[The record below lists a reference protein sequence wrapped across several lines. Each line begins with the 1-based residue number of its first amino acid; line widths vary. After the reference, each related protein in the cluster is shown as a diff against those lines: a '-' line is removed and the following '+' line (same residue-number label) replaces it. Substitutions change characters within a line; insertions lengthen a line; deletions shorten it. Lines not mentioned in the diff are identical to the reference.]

1 VFEAWSN
8 WARGF
13 FDGLIPLYRD
23 TGFAYTLAGAMGM
36 AAVVLIAIAVLRHLV
51 QSSAITARTI
61 SISSFA
67 SFRGKPKASENSGV
81 DEREA
86 AFAGRFA
93 EIDAL
98 MLKRGFASGPLAF
111 AWRRYRK
118 TLNFAG
124 APPIRSTQRPNS
136 FFYAVTPPPAWLGF
150 AANLFVAFGLLATF
164 LGLVAALTFASQ
176 GMTSDDPAA
185 MQAALRD
192 LLSASASK
200 FVTSVAGV
208 GLSIVLRLVERILIA
223 DLRGRIDALS
233 NALEFGIRVDN
244 EANSAALSAQIAQLV
259 EKLNAMAEDELAQSA
274 EPAS

>member
-1 VFEAWSN
+1 MFEAWAKS
-8 WARGF
+8 ARSF

-23 TGFAYTLAGAMGM
+23 TEFAYTLAGAM
-36 AAVVLIAIAVLRHLV
+36 AAAAIVLIAVAIIRHIV
-51 QSSAITARTI
+51 QSAAITARTVAV
-61 SISSFA
+61 SSFV
-67 SFRGKPKASENSGV
+67 SFRGANSGAADTGV
-81 DEREA
+81 DARES
-86 AFAGRFA
+86 AFASRFN
-93 EIDAL
+93 EIDAMMQKGGL
-98 MLKRGFASGPLAF
+98 IAGGLAY

-118 TLNFAG
+118 TLSFVG

-150 AANLFVAFGLLATF
+150 AANIFVAFGLLATF

-208 GLSIVLRLVERILIA
+208 GLSIVLRVVERILVA
-223 DLRGRIDALS
+223 DLRGRVDGLS

-244 EANSAALSAQIAQLV
+244 DANSAALSAQIGQLV
-259 EKLNAMAEDELAQSA
+259 TRLDAIAAQEEA
-274 EPAS
+274 AR